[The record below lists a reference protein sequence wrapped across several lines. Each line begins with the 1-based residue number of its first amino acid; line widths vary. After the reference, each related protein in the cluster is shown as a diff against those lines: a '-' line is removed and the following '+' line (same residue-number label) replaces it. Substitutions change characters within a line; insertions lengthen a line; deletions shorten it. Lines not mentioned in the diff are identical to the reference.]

1 MSVEFSLKERLI
13 LMNQYDIMAKL
24 TSDEYEKKSFENYS
38 EIFRCGYEWGYGLV
52 TEPLLEEL
60 SGQECK
66 FVCNV
71 LDMYSDLY
79 YAREKDENIK
89 AEVDAKDVIFKG
101 FDLNDSVESKYYGFA
116 KFLIEDLGRY
126 REYRELLESGVIES
140 LNSHGF
146 GPSARK
152 LVEMVE
158 VYKKVKKRSRDRH
171 DYNLNME
178 EVLEVLSVK

>member
-1 MSVEFSLKERLI
+1 MSTEFSLKERLI

-24 TSDEYEKKSFENYS
+24 ASDDHEKKNFENLS
-38 EIFRCGYEWGYGLV
+38 EVFRCGYQWGYGLV

-60 SGQECK
+60 TELECK

-79 YAREKDENIK
+79 FSRKNAENIIS
-89 AEVDAKDVIFKG
+89 EVNEDDVLFNG

-126 REYRELLESGVIES
+126 SEYKELIQSGKIDS

-146 GPSARK
+146 GPSLQR
-152 LVEMVE
+152 LSHMVE
-158 VYKKVKKRSRDRH
+158 VYKEAKKRARSRH
-171 DYNLNME
+171 DIYFNKE
-178 EVLEVLSVK
+178 EVQEILSAK